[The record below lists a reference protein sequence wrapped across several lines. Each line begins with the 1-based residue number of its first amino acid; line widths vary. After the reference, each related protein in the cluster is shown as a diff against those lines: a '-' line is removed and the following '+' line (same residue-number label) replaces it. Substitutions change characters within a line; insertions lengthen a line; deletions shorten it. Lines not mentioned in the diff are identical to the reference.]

1 MTDKEFKRLSRSQL
15 IDIIY
20 QLQLKQDEL
29 TADNE
34 KLSNAL
40 ADKRLRV
47 SKAGN
52 IAEAAL
58 EIHNVMQAAQ
68 NAATHYLEEIQL
80 RTDNEYQRIM
90 KESNDEAAAI
100 IEKAQKEA
108 AVIIENAQ
116 LEAAEIVAQAK
127 QERSG
132 YDSAVEAILSEY
144 WTIN

>member
-20 QLQLKQDEL
+20 QLQLKQEKI

-34 KLSNAL
+34 KLTKAL

-52 IAEAAL
+52 IAEASL

-68 NAATHYLEEIQL
+68 DAAAHCLEEI
-80 RTDNEYQRIM
+80 RIM
-90 KESNDEAAAI
+90 REETEEKCRYLL
-100 IEKAQKEA
+100 EKARKEA
-108 AVIIENAQ
+108 E
-116 LEAAEIVAQAK
+116 EIVAQAK
-127 QERSG
+127 RGNPYYDPDLEEIIQEFGSKR
-132 YDSAVEAILSEY
+132 
-144 WTIN
+144 

>member
-29 TADNE
+29 IADNE
-34 KLSNAL
+34 NLSKAL

-52 IAEAAL
+52 IADAAL

-68 NAATHYLEEIQL
+68 DAAAHYLEEI
-80 RTDNEYQRIM
+80 RIM
-90 KESNDEAAAI
+90 RNETEEKCRI
-100 IEKAQKEA
+100 LLEKARKDA
-108 AVIIENAQ
+108 DDII
-116 LEAAEIVAQAK
+116 VQAK
-127 QERSG
+127 RSNPS
-132 YDSAVEAILSEY
+132 YDSVLEEIIKEFGQKQ
-144 WTIN
+144 

>member
-20 QLQLKQDEL
+20 QLQLKHEEL

-34 KLSNAL
+34 KLSKAL

-58 EIHNVMQAAQ
+58 EIHDVMQAAQ
-68 NAATHYLEEIQL
+68 KAAEHYLEEITIQVN
-80 RTDNEYQRIM
+80 NEYQRILN
-90 KESNDEAAAI
+90 EAQAEAAAI
-100 IEKAQKEA
+100 ITKAQKEA
-108 AVIIENAQ
+108 DK
-116 LEAAEIVAQAK
+116 IVAQAK
-127 QERSG
+127 AENPSA
-132 YDSAVEAILSEY
+132 DSVFAAILREY
-144 WTIN
+144 CVDPYSTGENT

>member
-29 TADNE
+29 AADNE
-34 KLSNAL
+34 NLSKAL

-52 IAEAAL
+52 IADAAL

-68 NAATHYLEEIQL
+68 DAAAHYVEEIQI
-80 RTDNEYQRIM
+80 RVDEEYQRIL
-90 KESNDEAAAI
+90 KKANNKAAAI
-100 IEKAQKEA
+100 IEEA
-108 AVIIENAQ
+108 KQA
-116 LEAAEIVAQAK
+116 AAEIVAQAK
-127 QERSG
+127 KENPD
-132 YDSAVEAILSEY
+132 YDPVVEANLEEHRF
-144 WTIN
+144 NQ